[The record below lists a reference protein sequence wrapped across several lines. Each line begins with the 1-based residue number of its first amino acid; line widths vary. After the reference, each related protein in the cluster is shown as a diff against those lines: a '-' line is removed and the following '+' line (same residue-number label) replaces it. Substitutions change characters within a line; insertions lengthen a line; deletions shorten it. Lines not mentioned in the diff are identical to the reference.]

1 MLSKEAF
8 MYFEE
13 LVGNEQTKSM
23 LVIAA
28 KSAKGRNTSVPHVL
42 FGGSAGCGKTSFAN
56 ALANFLN
63 VPFFQVDA
71 AGIKTSDDVFR
82 IVEKFPLS
90 GYNDKG
96 EATGEVTPPIVFI
109 DEIHQLSLKGTELL
123 GIAMENFILPM
134 EVGRGKTKEKRVI
147 WVPRFSLV
155 GATTLTGRLP
165 KPLRDRFKLQCKFDT
180 YSIIEC
186 TKIVFVHAKKLDINI
201 SPLSAML
208 IGRRCR
214 GVARMAVRFLE
225 MARDHSMVHGK
236 DIVDEEV
243 VCAMFEFLDIDM
255 DGFTAQ
261 DRKILSCLYKNKEPL
276 GLDSIAVL
284 LNESQD
290 TVAKEVEPYLIVKGL
305 VLRTARGR
313 ILTDEGVAFVKQM
326 LGDTSE
332 KGDILERLTIKDKED
347 ELSLS

>member
-1 MLSKEAF
+1 MFNKEALMHF
-8 MYFEE
+8 DE

-28 KSAKGRNTSVPHVL
+28 KSASGRNTSVPHVL

-56 ALANFLN
+56 ALANFLG
-63 VPFFQVDA
+63 VPYFQVDA
-71 AGIKTSDDVFR
+71 AGIKTSEDIFSV
-82 IVEKFPLS
+82 VEKFPMN

-96 EATGEVTPPIVFI
+96 EVVGEITPPIVFI
-109 DEIHQLSLKGTELL
+109 DEIHQLSLKGTEQL

-134 EVGRGKTKEKRVI
+134 EIGRGKTKEKRVI
-147 WVPRFSLV
+147 WVPRFTLV

-180 YSIIEC
+180 YSIIES
-186 TKIVFVHAKKLDINI
+186 TKIVFVHAKKLGINI

-225 MARDHSMVHGK
+225 MARDHSIVHGK
-236 DIVDEEV
+236 DEIDEDV
-243 VCAMFEFLDIDM
+243 VCAMFEFLNIDM
-255 DGFTAQ
+255 EGFTAQ
-261 DRKILSCLYKNKEPL
+261 DRKILTCLYKNKEPL
-276 GLDSIAVL
+276 GVDSIAVL

-290 TVAKEVEPYLIVKGL
+290 TIAKEIEPYLIVRGL
-305 VLRTARGR
+305 VLRTSRGR
-313 ILTDEGVAFVKQM
+313 VLTDQGVEFVKQM

-332 KGDILERLTIKDKED
+332 KGDMLERLTIKKDEH
-347 ELSLS
+347 ELSLP